1 MERGIDGVI
10 WAAGAA
16 ALAVGGLIAIALLA
30 WLAGGAWMKVSRRWR
45 SIFRAEND
53 IIDYIRHRREFER
66 WKKERME
73 P

>member
-1 MERGIDGVI
+1 MARVIDGVI

-16 ALAVGGLIAIALLA
+16 ALAMGGLIAIALLA
-30 WLAGGAWMKVSRRWR
+30 WLAGGAWMKASRRWR

-53 IIDYIRHRREFER
+53 IIDYIQHRKEFER